1 MVCSADLLWLAKAVL
16 KADADMGKEKPMLL
30 QKKEYFKQ
38 EYQSFQDYSLHV
50 ERVTVNQD
58 FMEHTHEFDE
68 IVIVVSGSGEHLV
81 EQQVYS
87 LSRGDVF
94 VIKGDVKHG
103 FRNNSN
109 LQIINLMYDPRML
122 FGENEELRFVEGF
135 DYMFIIQPE
144 WLPHLAYPY
153 RVTMGEETV
162 RVVELLTDFL
172 IEQLRDAKGQ
182 YYVAVKYGF
191 KALISYIANNY
202 RTEQHLSDRMKILAS
217 AIQYIRS
224 NLNTSIKVTDIAKSV
239 TISPRQLER
248 VFAEEC
254 GMSPIEYLTEL
265 RLKHAR
271 TLLMN
276 TERPISAVAE
286 EAGFEDPSYFARVYK
301 KRFNLS
307 PSQARKQN

>member
-1 MVCSADLLWLAKAVL
+1 MFIQKA
-16 KADADMGKEKPMLL
+16 
-30 QKKEYFKQ
+30 EYFKQ
-38 EYQSFQDYSLHV
+38 EYRTFQDYSLYV

-81 EQQVYS
+81 EQQVYP

-103 FRNNSN
+103 FRNNDE
-109 LQIINLMYDPRML
+109 LKIINLMYDPRML

-144 WLPHLAYPY
+144 WLPHLSYPY
-153 RVTMGEETV
+153 RVTLAEDTV
-162 RVVELLTDFL
+162 KVVEQLTDFL
-172 IEQLRDAKGQ
+172 IGQLRDARGQ
-182 YYVAVKYGF
+182 YYVPVKYGF
-191 KALISYIANNY
+191 KTLISYIANNY
-202 RTEQHLSDRMKILAS
+202 RTKQHMSDRMKILAS
-217 AIQYIRS
+217 AIHYIRS
-224 NLNTSIKVTDIAKSV
+224 NLNTAIKVTDIAKSV

-248 VFAEEC
+248 IFREEC

-276 TERPISAVAE
+276 TGRTISEVAE
-286 EAGFEDPSYFARVYK
+286 AAGFEDPSYFARVYK
-301 KRFNLS
+301 KRFCLS
-307 PSQARKQN
+307 PTQTRRQNQDMSEKS